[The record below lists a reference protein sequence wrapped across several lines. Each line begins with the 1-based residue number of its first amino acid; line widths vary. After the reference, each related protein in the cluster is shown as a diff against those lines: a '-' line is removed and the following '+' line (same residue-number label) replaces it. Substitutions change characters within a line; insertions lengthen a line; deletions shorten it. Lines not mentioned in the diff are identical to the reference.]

1 MLTHTC
7 QHIHIYR
14 KKEKVGEGGRR
25 KGGESGQESQALCS
39 ANNRVHPQ
47 TWPMVITK
55 SLQPPLAKRKKETGS
70 AQKGNQ
76 EQSLLPHQHW
86 MRSPFRLPF
95 PSFARELNVYTA
107 WLASMLAG
115 DSRPCWGTEP
125 GSVRPVPICPHP
137 PALLARYRQ
146 VWASTGQ
153 ERPGD
158 LGQCCCFLGPSM

>member
-1 MLTHTC
+1 MCTHTC
-7 QHIHIYR
+7 KHTHIY
-14 KKEKVGEGGRR
+14 KKRRGGGRNERREGEVGRRVKLDVQQRTGYILRHGSWWLLRAFSLLWPGGRR
-25 KGGESGQESQALCS
+25 QEAHRKEIRNILPP
-39 ANNRVHPQ
+39 HPC
-47 TWPMVITK
+47 
-55 SLQPPLAKRKKETGS
+55 
-70 AQKGNQ
+70 
-76 EQSLLPHQHW
+76 W
-86 MRSPFRLPF
+86 MRSPLCLPF

-125 GSVRPVPICPHP
+125 GSMRPVPICPHP

-146 VWASTGQ
+146 VWASAGQ